1 MEVTLKHI
9 AETVGGTVAGDDTVV
24 VRGISSL
31 ALAKKGEISFL
42 ADPGLRDQL
51 RVTKASAVMIKGQ
64 TDLFPGPQLVVPDPY
79 LAYARVAAMFAPPVP
94 RFEGISE
101 RAVIGEGAV
110 LGTGVSV
117 YPFVYIGRE
126 AVIGDGVVLFPG
138 VYIGD
143 GVRVGEGTVMYPNVS
158 VLPNCIIGKNAIIHA
173 GSVIGSDGFGYARDG
188 DISVKIPQTGIVQ
201 IGDEVEIG
209 ANTAIDRA
217 SLGKTVIEKGVKTD
231 NLVQIGHNVV
241 IGENT
246 IIVAQVGIAGST
258 TIGRNVIIGP
268 QTGIIDHL
276 EIGDRAT
283 VVGGSGVLKSIPA
296 GEVVSGFPTMPH
308 RLWLKTRGHI
318 RKLPEYSEKLK
329 ELDKRIRKLEQ
340 QQEKELSG

>member
-1 MEVTLKHI
+1 MEVTLRYI
-9 AETVGGTVAGDDTVV
+9 AESVGGTVVGDDQVAIK
-24 VRGISSL
+24 GISSL

-51 RVTKASAVMIKGQ
+51 RVTRASAVIVKAH
-64 TDLFPGPQLVVPDPY
+64 TDLFLGPQLVVPDPY
-79 LAYARVAAMFAPPVP
+79 LAYARAATMFAPPLP
-94 RFEGISE
+94 RFEGVSE
-101 RAVIGEGAV
+101 NAVIGEGAL
-110 LGTGVSV
+110 LGKGVSV

-126 AVIGDGVVLFPG
+126 AVIGDDVILFPG

-143 GVRVGEGTVMYPNVS
+143 GVHVGEGTVIYPNVS
-158 VLPNCIIGKNAIIHA
+158 VLPNCIIGRNVIIHA

-188 DISVKIPQTGIVQ
+188 DVSIKIPQTGIVQ

-209 ANTAIDRA
+209 ANNAIDRA
-217 SLGKTVIEKGVKTD
+217 AIGTTVIEKGVKTD

-241 IGENT
+241 VGENT

-258 TIGRNVIIGP
+258 RIGRNVIIGP

-283 VVGGSGVLKSIPA
+283 VVGGSGVLKSVPA

-318 RKLPEYSEKLK
+318 RRLPEYSEKLK
-329 ELDKRIRKLEQ
+329 ELEKRIRELEKQ
-340 QQEKELSG
+340 RKKEL

>member
-1 MEVTLKHI
+1 LEVTLKHI
-9 AETVGGTVAGDDTVV
+9 AESVGGTVVGDVSIV
-24 VRGISSL
+24 IRGIGSL
-31 ALAKKGEISFL
+31 ALAKEGEISFL

-51 RVTKASAVMIKGQ
+51 RTTRASAVMVKTH
-64 TDLFPGPQLVVPDPY
+64 TDLFPGSQLVVPDPY

-94 RFEGISE
+94 RFEGVSE
-101 RAVIGEGAV
+101 RAVIGEGV
-110 LGTGVSV
+110 VMGKGVSV
-117 YPFVYIGRE
+117 YPLVYIGRD
-126 AVIGDGVVLFPG
+126 AVIGDEVTLFPG

-143 GVRVGEGTVMYPNVS
+143 GVRVGGGTVVYPNVS
-158 VLPNCIIGKNAIIHA
+158 ILPNCIIGRNVIIHA

-188 DISVKIPQTGIVQ
+188 DVSVKIPQTGTVE

-209 ANTAIDRA
+209 ANNAIDRA

-241 IGENT
+241 IGEHT

-296 GEVVSGFPTMPH
+296 GEVVAGFPSMSH

-318 RKLPEYSEKLK
+318 RRLPDYSAKLK
-329 ELDKRIRKLEQ
+329 ELDKRIRELEQ
-340 QQEKELSG
+340 QQEKERQG